1 MDSNKNFEEIIN
13 ITSVYY
19 EEALSKLAEGQGKVE
34 REKEREIEGEEW

>member
-13 ITSVYY
+13 MTSVYY

-34 REKEREIEGEEW
+34 REKGEEKEAEE